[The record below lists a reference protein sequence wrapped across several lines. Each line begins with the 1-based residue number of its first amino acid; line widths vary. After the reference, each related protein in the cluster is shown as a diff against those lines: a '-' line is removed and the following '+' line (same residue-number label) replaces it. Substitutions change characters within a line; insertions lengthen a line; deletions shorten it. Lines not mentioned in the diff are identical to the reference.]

1 MAQHI
6 IDRRW
11 IRALAAVTLGA
22 GLTTHALAS
31 PLSAHPIAVAVRH
44 GDCEAAID
52 QINHLAASNDQ
63 QAEFLAGRMLDEGI
77 CVKQDIEGATH
88 FFARAADLGDHSSL
102 LEYAEKVGLGE
113 GTEQS
118 YEQAGQTCR
127 SAGLD
132 PQARMSAYALGYACT
147 VRGVAGR
154 LLRERLPAHAFQP
167 DSGELLVDFNPAKA
181 QMSIR
186 AIPRVERDDP
196 PLGSTLRRPRV
207 DARRAIE
214 EAWQNAVSTVP
225 TPDSAQLVN
234 QAIQLSLDVD
244 MTLEDA
250 RRTSDRASGPMLPK
264 EVMPDLMRR
273 RM

>member
-1 MAQHI
+1 M
-6 IDRRW
+6 IDLRW
-11 IRALAAVTLGA
+11 IQALAAGAFGA
-22 GLTTHALAS
+22 GLSVQASAS
-31 PLSAHPIAVAVRH
+31 PLSAHPIAAAVRH
-44 GDCEAAID
+44 GDCEAAVE
-52 QINHLAASNDQ
+52 QINHLAASNDK
-63 QAEFLAGRMLDEGI
+63 QAAFLAGRMLDEGI
-77 CVKQDIEGATH
+77 CVQRDPAAATH
-88 FFARAADLGDHSSL
+88 FFARSADLGDQSSS
-102 LEYAEKVGLGE
+102 LEYAEKVGLGD

-118 YEQAGQTCR
+118 YEVAGRVCR

-132 PQARMSAYALGYACT
+132 PQARVSAYALGYACT

-186 AIPRVERDDP
+186 AIPQVERDDP
-196 PLGSTLRRPRV
+196 TVGSTLRRPRV

-225 TPDSAQLVN
+225 APDSAQLVN

-250 RRTSDRASGPMLPK
+250 RRKFDRASNLVLPK
-264 EVMPDLMRR
+264 DVVPDLVRR